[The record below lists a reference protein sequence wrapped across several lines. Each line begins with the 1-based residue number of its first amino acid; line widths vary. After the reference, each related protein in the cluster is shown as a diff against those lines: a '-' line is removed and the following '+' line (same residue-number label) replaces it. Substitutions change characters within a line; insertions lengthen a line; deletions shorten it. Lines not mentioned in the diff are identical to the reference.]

1 MEAVAAAAP
10 ADDRAREDREG
21 AAAAAAAAQ
30 LPVPAVAQQEEE
42 EEEEEEEAYEVRHV
56 IPRPHEISIEGRC
69 FVKTLDVQL
78 RMIPCPPSAA
88 AAQVAAV
95 EHAVSELGVCF
106 AELAVAQQSAE
117 DDDDLDSPRP
127 KGQQRLRIVPGA
139 PDARPRRQTPS
150 NAQCTRARA
159 HAHWDQYP

>member
-1 MEAVAAAAP
+1 MG
-10 ADDRAREDREG
+10 RSR
-21 AAAAAAAAQ
+21 
-30 LPVPAVAQQEEE
+30 EEE
-42 EEEEEEEAYEVRHV
+42 QQEEEEEEEAYEVRHV

-117 DDDDLDSPRP
+117 EDDLDSPRP

-139 PDARPRRQTPS
+139 PDAHARAARRPAMH
-150 NAQCTRARA
+150 NAHARA
-159 HAHWDQYP
+159 HPHTGTSTLDDVSECARYCEACTA